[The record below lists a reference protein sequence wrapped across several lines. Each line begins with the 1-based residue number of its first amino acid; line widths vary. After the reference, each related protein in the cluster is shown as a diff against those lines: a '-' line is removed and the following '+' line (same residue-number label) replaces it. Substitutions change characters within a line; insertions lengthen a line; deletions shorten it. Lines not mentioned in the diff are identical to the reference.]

1 MSRMSTSS
9 ASFSW
14 ARAAM
19 RRACSSESKL
29 RLSVEMVLADE
40 GCDGRGDG
48 AVRRLPCPDR
58 RRRRPIRLDF
68 EEMDAL
74 GPAQALEHG
83 VEALAWETGPGPD
96 GELGQL
102 EDLVRLPPREEV
114 AELVGA
120 EDEQRLVELLGAEQL
135 DRARVRIEAHVVVGK
150 RGARE
155 LEPDVRGRMRRLVTR
170 ILRHEHEQ

>member
-1 MSRMSTSS
+1 MSRMRTSS

-40 GCDGRGDG
+40 GCDGRGDE
-48 AVRRLPCPDR
+48 AVRRLARPDR
-58 RRRRPIRLDF
+58 RRRCPVRLDF

-74 GPAQALEHG
+74 GPAQAFEDG
-83 VEALAWETGPGPD
+83 VEPLARETGPGAD
-96 GELGQL
+96 GELGQV
-102 EDLVRLPPREEV
+102 EDRVRLLPRREV

-120 EDEQRLVELLGAEQL
+120 EHEQRLVELLRAEQL
-135 DRARVRIEAHVVVGK
+135 DRARVRIEAHVVVGES
-150 RGARE
+150 GARE
-155 LEPDVRGRMRRLVTR
+155 L
-170 ILRHEHEQ
+170 